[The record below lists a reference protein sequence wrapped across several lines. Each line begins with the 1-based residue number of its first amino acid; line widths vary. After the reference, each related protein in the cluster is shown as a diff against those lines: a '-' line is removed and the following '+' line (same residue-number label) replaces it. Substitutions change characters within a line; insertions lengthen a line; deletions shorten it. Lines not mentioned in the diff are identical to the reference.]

1 MKRGV
6 NETAGADGVVE
17 QALKRVR
24 LKCAVDCRG
33 LRNPG
38 ASEHY
43 ERGYVRG
50 AEDAQALIMA
60 VVAEELQE
68 VQRQTRALVLAE
80 AHEDLRARSQRASDE
95 QARLLYLWRGS

>member
-1 MKRGV
+1 MKRGQ
-6 NETAGADGVVE
+6 EDAVVE

-24 LKCAVDCRG
+24 ARAECAGPRA
-33 LRNPG
+33 PG
-38 ASEHY
+38 PSEHY
-43 ERGYVRG
+43 ERGYRRG

-80 AHEDLRARSQRASDE
+80 AQEDLRARGRAAWDE
-95 QARLLYLWRGS
+95 RARPSFVWRGF